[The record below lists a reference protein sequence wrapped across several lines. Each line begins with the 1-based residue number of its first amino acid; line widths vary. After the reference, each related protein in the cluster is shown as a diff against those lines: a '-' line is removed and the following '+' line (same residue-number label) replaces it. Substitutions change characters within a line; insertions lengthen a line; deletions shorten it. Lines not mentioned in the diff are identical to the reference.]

1 MRYFPTV
8 AMLLGVALNVTLSGC
23 SNEDVA
29 SRSEA
34 PVLAAAPVTV
44 DRVHTDIAANL
55 AEVVGTV
62 EAVDQ
67 AEISTK
73 ISGNIVL
80 LPVDLGS
87 RVTQGDLLVELVA
100 GEITAQ
106 LQQAEA
112 QLAQARRNLAREE
125 SLLEKNAATQ
135 ESVKSLRDA
144 EKIAEAGYRQARTM
158 VDYTRITAPFS
169 GIITRKFVNVGDLA
183 TPAKV
188 LLKIESESRHQ
199 IITDLPEALM
209 LRVSKGDRLAVQI
222 PSAGL
227 NLEGEVS
234 ELSPTADATSRTVPV
249 KIRLPANPLLRSGQF
264 ARVTIAMEQA
274 VTFTVPASAILPY
287 GQMKTVFVVDQGRAK
302 LRLVRPGAP
311 HGDRVEILSGL
322 DDQEQVVISGNATL
336 IDGQPVEIR

>member
-1 MRYFPTV
+1 MRYSPTV
-8 AMLLGVALNVTLSGC
+8 AMLLGMALHVTLTGC
-23 SNEDVA
+23 STEEIA

-34 PVLAAAPVTV
+34 PVLAAAPVSV
-44 DRVHTDIAANL
+44 DRVRTDIAAHL

-67 AEISTK
+67 AEVSTK

-87 RVTQGDLLVELVA
+87 RVAQGDLLVELVA

-158 VDYTRITAPFS
+158 ADYTRITAPFS

-188 LLKIESESRHQ
+188 LLKIESENRHQ

-209 LRVSKGDRLAVQI
+209 LQVSKGDRLAVQV
-222 PSAGL
+222 PSANL
-227 NLEGEVS
+227 SLEGEVS

-274 VTFTVPASAILPY
+274 ETLTIPASAILPY
-287 GQMKTVFVVDQGRAK
+287 GQMKTVFVVDQGRAQ
-302 LRLVRPGAP
+302 LRLVRPGAKQ
-311 HGDRVEILSGL
+311 GDRVEILSGL